1 MWFEQREPCTRRR
14 GAERGGVTGQGAA
27 GVGAVGPAE
36 QGPGPPQP
44 LPFGFGVF
52 PPARLTGRVPGLNR
66 RAGLPRF
73 SLEQFGP
80 EDRGRARPR
89 SPRRATCL
97 QHTSAR
103 PPPVDGTDNT
113 AQERPPRV
121 RDDPESRVSGTGLR
135 GVTHGTPGGR
145 RAGSALVTL
154 PSQVACPQGPHHRTA
169 HARPPGRPCLGLT
182 VCPQKGVIRVHADQV
197 PGSHWGEGVLQGH
210 RGPRRTERA
219 RTTVAPLRPAH
230 LLHGVCTYA
239 CTVRVCVYVH
249 LLCTANPGQSVFT
262 KRAGVRG
269 FSSLW

>member
-1 MWFEQREPCTRRR
+1 M
-14 GAERGGVTGQGAA
+14 GAA
-27 GVGAVGPAE
+27 GRAG

-66 RAGLPRF
+66 RAACPAFLWNSLGQRTEGGPGLAHRAGPRAYNTQVHALHLWTVLTTQRR
-73 SLEQFGP
+73 SGH
-80 EDRGRARPR
+80 RG
-89 SPRRATCL
+89 SETTRRAE
-97 QHTSAR
+97 SA
-103 PPPVDGTDNT
+103 
-113 AQERPPRV
+113 A
-121 RDDPESRVSGTGLR
+121 RDSEVSPTGLR
-135 GVTHGTPGGR
+135 AGG
-145 RAGSALVTL
+145 ALVTL

-169 HARPPGRPCLGLT
+169 HARPPGRPCLGLA

-249 LLCTANPGQSVFT
+249 LLCTANPGQSAFT